1 MSENPLRSGLGIS
14 REPDPFT
21 LVIFGASGDLT
32 RRKLIP
38 ALYALFTGGYLI
50 NFRIVGFARRKW
62 SDADFRTQVAEM
74 IAAGAESGADM
85 EAAFLERIFYVSS
98 SFADDAGYREVAARH
113 RVNANMLY
121 YLATPPTAYE
131 EIIRGLGKAGLAAPP
146 GADALAGEK
155 QGFARLIIEKPFG
168 ADLTSAQNLN
178 RSLDAV
184 FREEQIYRIDHY
196 LGKETVQNL
205 LVFRFGNGVFEPVW
219 NNRYVDHLQITMAET
234 VGVGTRGAYYEQA
247 GALRDIVQNHLLQLL
262 CLAAMEP
269 PNDLAPDSIRNEK
282 LKVLKAV
289 QPVPPER
296 ILTDT
301 VRGQYLRGIIAGE
314 KVPGYREEP
323 GVSPDS
329 RTETY
334 VGLKLAIDN
343 WRWAG
348 VPFYLRAGKR
358 LARRLTEIV
367 VQFKHPPHLL
377 FEGLRSAFSLPNQL
391 VVRIQPDEGVMLSVN
406 AKIPGFSS
414 DMRPVHMDF
423 AYGAHF
429 GAESPEAYERLLLD
443 AMLGDS
449 TLYTRWDETE
459 TAWRLMEGV
468 LDGWAEQKQ
477 LSFYPA
483 GSSGPEE
490 ARKLFERIDRRWR
503 KL

>member
-1 MSENPLRSGLGIS
+1 MSENPLRLGLGIS

-38 ALYALFTGGYLI
+38 ALFSLFADGYLI
-50 NFRIVGFARRKW
+50 NFRVVGFARRRW
-62 SDADFRTQVAEM
+62 SDADYRTRVAAMIDEDGRENAGEM
-74 IAAGAESGADM
+74 K
-85 EAAFLERIFYVSS
+85 AAFMERVFYVSS
-98 SFADDAGYREVAARH
+98 SFEEEAGYREIAAGH
-113 RVNANMLY
+113 RGHGNMLY
-121 YLATPPTAYE
+121 YLATPPAAYE
-131 EIIRGLGKAGLAAPP
+131 AIIRRLGEAGLAAPAG
-146 GADALAGEK
+146 GAR
-155 QGFARLIIEKPFG
+155 GFVRLIVEKPFG
-168 ADLTSAQNLN
+168 SDLESARALN
-178 RSLDAV
+178 RTLSAV

-219 NNRYVDHLQITMAET
+219 NNRYVEHVQITMAET

-247 GALRDIVQNHLLQLL
+247 GALRDIVQNHLLQLV

-269 PNDLAPDSIRNEK
+269 PNDLAPDSIRDEK
-282 LKVLKAV
+282 LKVLRAV
-289 QPVPPER
+289 QMIPPER
-296 ILTDT
+296 VLTDT

-334 VGLKLAIDN
+334 VGLKLDIDS

-367 VQFKHPPHLL
+367 IQFKHPPHLL
-377 FEGLRSAFSLPNQL
+377 FEGLRSYSSAPNRL
-391 VVRIQPDEGVMLSVN
+391 VIRIQPDEGVMLSVN
-406 AKIPGFSS
+406 AKVPGFSS

-429 GAESPEAYERLLLD
+429 GLESPEAYERLLLD

-459 TAWRLMEGV
+459 SAWRLMGGI
-468 LDGWAEQKQ
+468 LDGWESREA
-477 LSFYPA
+477 LCFYPA

-490 ARKLFERIDRRWR
+490 AKKLFERAEQRWR